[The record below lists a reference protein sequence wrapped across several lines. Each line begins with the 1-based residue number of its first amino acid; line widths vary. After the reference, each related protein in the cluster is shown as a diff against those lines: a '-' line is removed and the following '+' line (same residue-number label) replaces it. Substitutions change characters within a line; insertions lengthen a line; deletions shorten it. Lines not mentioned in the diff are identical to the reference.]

1 MPVNVRHDLPQ
12 MPFPLTSDKHNVK
25 DGFYHNNQDPQ
36 LLTSRIT
43 TVDNSKE
50 ENPFNRCKTRWPP
63 GRAASEDDGAE
74 VISLTEIISEGKAL
88 RLQAESLHDSGVIP
102 PLSRGWKGGFFKRFL
117 VGAGILTGAGALG
130 YQCYAGRKSIAG
142 QKANLAQSYCPKGH
156 PVNPVIPFDDSSG
169 MRNNPFSKADL
180 HPDSTHDDVRS
191 MSRLTRQSSGM
202 HQNYLATRQSM
213 ENEFIRI
220 KSDTFIFKIMARDLS
235 ALKKINERHF
245 NYLQLVISNTVK
257 IVDSATTSLLRSSN
271 RYNSVQPVINDYLGR
286 AILRFFHVNIEDMQP
301 SDLKKY
307 LDVREIFEKQIKGEL
322 NKPFLVDIN
331 NDRDFI
337 DKLMINLAKM
347 RNYLERGSDS
357 YGNNFL
363 NFIYVKKNKDTDFFE
378 KENSLSPLIAT
389 IGDQTLPKIGYDKLD
404 IIITEDFFKLC
415 TVDASNIILHELA
428 HYFTNTKDLFEMKR
442 EPDCEKSSATAI
454 NHSSI
459 IEQLSFAE
467 DRLFYL
473 KNDIESYIFN
483 NWDDVSIQ
491 IEDILVRIP
500 NYPIEGIKA
509 DQIKAFL
516 KYYHHYP
523 QFSKN
528 INYRATDYYS
538 NLIVALASQQFKHDR
553 KVPLSPV
560 ERLKDS

>member
-12 MPFPLTSDKHNVK
+12 MSFPLTSDKQNVK
-25 DGFYHNNQDPQ
+25 DGFYNNNQNPQ

-43 TVDNSKE
+43 TVDSSKE
-50 ENPFNRCKTRWPP
+50 EGPSNRCKTRWPP
-63 GRAASEDDGAE
+63 DRAASEDDGAE
-74 VISLTEIISEGKAL
+74 VISLTEIICKGKAL
-88 RLQAESLHDSGVIP
+88 RLQAESLHDSGVTP

-117 VGAGILTGAGALG
+117 VGAGILTGAGAPG
-130 YQCYAGRKSIAG
+130 YQCYAGRDSIAG
-142 QKANLAQSYCPKGH
+142 QKANLALSYSKEP
-156 PVNPVIPFDDSSG
+156 PVNPFIPFYNSRG
-169 MRNNPFSKADL
+169 MRHNSLSNVNP
-180 HPDSTHDDVRS
+180 HHDSTHDNVRH
-191 MSRLTRQSSGM
+191 RRRHVPQSSGT
-202 HQNYLATRQSM
+202 QKNYLAERQLM
-213 ENEFIRI
+213 EKAFIKR
-220 KSDTFIFKIMARDLS
+220 KSDIFIFKIIAEDLS
-235 ALKKINERHF
+235 ALKEINERHL

-257 IVDSATTSLLRSSN
+257 IVESAIASLLRSSN
-271 RYNSVQPVINDYLGR
+271 RYNSIQPVINDYLGR
-286 AILRFFHVNIEDMQP
+286 AILLFSHINIEDMQT

-307 LDVREIFEKQIKGEL
+307 FDVREIFEKQIKGEL

-331 NDRDFI
+331 NDRAFI
-337 DKLMINLAKM
+337 DKLIINLAKM
-347 RNYLERGSDS
+347 RNYLERGCDR
-357 YGNNFL
+357 YDNNCL
-363 NFIYVKKNKDTDFFE
+363 NFIYVNKNKDTEIFE

-415 TVDASNIILHELA
+415 TVDASNIIIHELA
-428 HYFTNTKDLFEMKR
+428 HYFTNTKDLFEIKR

-467 DRLFYL
+467 DRLFNL
-473 KNDIESYIFN
+473 KNDIESYIFS
-483 NWDDVSIQ
+483 NWDNVLIQ

-500 NYPIEGIKA
+500 NYPINGIKT
-509 DQIKAFL
+509 DQIKVFL
-516 KYYHHYP
+516 KYYRHYP
-523 QFSKN
+523 QFRKD

-553 KVPLSPV
+553 NVPLSPV